1 MLARMLQSLAFLILK
16 TKFVYEREMVHF
28 LTCLLYHKSFGPE
41 TWPTNRYSHGQ
52 YFLEITLNDWE
63 DWVLVPG
70 AL

>member
-1 MLARMLQSLAFLILK
+1 
-16 TKFVYEREMVHF
+16 MVHF